1 MIRRLFAAS
10 VLTVALALP
19 SSARAQWVVLDPANL
34 IENIFSALYNLESN
48 INEVTSIANQMQGLA
63 NQITQINHE
72 AQNLQQMPGDLVGS
86 LVSSYTALYA
96 QLATT
101 FDSINGLAADLSRL
115 SSSYAALYPSRS
127 GASGPLDLASVL
139 GQVQGWLT
147 QARGSYQGIYRM
159 SGTVMQAA
167 PQAQEEL
174 AAALSASQSA
184 SGNLDA
190 LQAQTQVSAQIA
202 NQLQSLNAQFA
213 ALAQGQADRLSFD
226 AQTVDDARKVAAD
239 SMINFATTG
248 TTAPIAGI
256 PAFH

>member
-1 MIRRLFAAS
+1 MIRRLLAAS
-10 VLTVALALP
+10 ALTAALALP

-34 IENIFSALYNLESN
+34 IENILSALYNLESN

-63 NQITQINHE
+63 NQITQIDHE
-72 AQNLQQMPGDLVGS
+72 VQNLQQMPGNLVGS
-86 LVSSYTALYA
+86 LISSYTALYA
-96 QLATT
+96 QLSST
-101 FDSINGLAADLSRL
+101 FDSINGLSADLSRL
-115 SSSYAALYPSRS
+115 SASYAALYPSRANSS
-127 GASGPLDLASVL
+127 GSLDLASVL

-147 QARGSYQGIYRM
+147 QARSSYQGIYRM
-159 SGTVMQAA
+159 SGTVMQNA
-167 PQAQEEL
+167 PQAQGEL
-174 AAALSASQSA
+174 AMALSASQTA

-239 SMINFATTG
+239 SMVNFAGAG
-248 TTAPIAGI
+248 TATPIPGV